1 MDERR
6 HGPRPPRR
14 IPEDRSEGFGE
25 RLLGQLLDRSH
36 ELPPQLI
43 APLVAEEVARIGGR
57 DVSIH
62 FQDYALIT
70 LVPLPGRGL
79 KVGDPVAL
87 DGSPEGYAFL
97 GRRMVEESQADGVRV
112 YVPLV
117 DGADEVGVLSLT
129 LEALEE
135 DDRRLLRRLAAL
147 IAEMVISKTRYTD
160 QFFMARRRDR
170 PLSLAAEI
178 QYAHLPPLAMHTP
191 QVSLAAALEPAYEV
205 AGDSLDYALNDGILH
220 LAIIDAMGHG
230 LEAAL
235 LATLA
240 LGAHRRG
247 RRMDVGLMELYELMD
262 QSIDGTFGL
271 EQFVTAQMM
280 RLNVSTGYLQWVN
293 AGHPEPLLIRGHR
306 VIERLETA
314 DRLPMGFGLPAPQI
328 ATAQLLPGDRVLFFT
343 DGVIEER
350 GPAGQEFHESRLIEA
365 IQYVG
370 PSSKGV
376 IQTVRRLAATLERV
390 RGGVSSDD
398 ATLFLIEWHGGTAD
412 HLAELD
418 T

>member
-6 HGPRPPRR
+6 HGPGR

-62 FQDYALIT
+62 LQDYALIT

-79 KVGDPVAL
+79 TVGAPIAL

-97 GRRMVEESQADGVRV
+97 GRRMVEEVQGDGVRAH
-112 YVPLV
+112 VPLV
-117 DGADEVGVLSLT
+117 NGADEVGVLSIT
-129 LEALEE
+129 LDTLDD

-147 IAEMVISKTRYTD
+147 IAEMLISKSRYTD
-160 QFFMARRRDR
+160 QFFMARRQGR

-178 QYAHLPPLAMHTP
+178 QYAQLPPLAMHTP

-205 AGDSLDYALNDGILH
+205 AGDGLDYALNDDILH
-220 LAIIDAMGHG
+220 MAIIDAMGHG

-247 RRMDVGLMELYELMD
+247 RRMDVGLRELYGLMD
-262 QSIDGTFGL
+262 RSIDGTFGL

-280 RLNVSTGYLQWVN
+280 RLDVSTGHLQWVN
-293 AGHPEPLLIRGHR
+293 AGHPAPLLIRGHR
-306 VIERLETA
+306 VIDRLESA
-314 DRLPMGFGLPAPQI
+314 DRLPMGFGLPAPEA
-328 ATAQLLPGDRVLFFT
+328 ATAQLRPQDQVLFFT

-350 GPAGQEFHESRLIEA
+350 GPTGQEFHEARLIEA
-365 IQYVG
+365 IEQVG
-370 PSSKGV
+370 HSSKGV
-376 IQTVRRLAATLERV
+376 IQTVRRLATALQHA

-398 ATLFLIEWHGGTAD
+398 ATLFLVQWLGRAAD
-412 HLAELD
+412 HLAELEL
-418 T
+418 